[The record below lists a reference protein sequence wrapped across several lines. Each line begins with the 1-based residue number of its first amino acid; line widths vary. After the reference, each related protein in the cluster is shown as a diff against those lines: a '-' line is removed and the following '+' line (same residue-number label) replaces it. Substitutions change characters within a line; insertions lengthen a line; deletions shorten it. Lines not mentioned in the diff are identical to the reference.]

1 MTCQK
6 AIGVAKAM
14 KKKFGEAL
22 GLTIYTNDSN
32 EAESYNLKASTTVFV
47 TSSFGYLR
55 NSETTNLPVMMR
67 MTQRCGSRG
76 MK

>member
-14 KKKFGEAL
+14 KKKFGGNL
-22 GLTIYTNDSN
+22 DLTIYTNDSK

-47 TSSFGYLR
+47 DKEWIPLDVVTSS
-55 NSETTNLPVMMR
+55 ER
-67 MTQRCGSRG
+67 MEEFLNTHS
-76 MK
+76 